1 MAARNCMGEL
11 GATEGS
17 REINLKLTLSLLLP
31 SAFMLVSIG
40 RVEDEVVDRERHI
53 QIGVIIGGVQSK

>member
-1 MAARNCMGEL
+1 MG
-11 GATEGS
+11 

-53 QIGVIIGGVQSK
+53 QTGVIIGSI